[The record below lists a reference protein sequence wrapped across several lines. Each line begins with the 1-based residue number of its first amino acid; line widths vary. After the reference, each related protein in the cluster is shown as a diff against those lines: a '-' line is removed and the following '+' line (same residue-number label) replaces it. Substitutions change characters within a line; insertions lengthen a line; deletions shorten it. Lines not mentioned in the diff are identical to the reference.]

1 MPASPLGNNRLLS
14 PQSLAYRLTMQLSTF
29 TYRAARGWSVT
40 PFPNLDS
47 EQTLVLVF
55 AAPEYMQNQAPL
67 LELASAYPRACL
79 IGCSTA
85 GEIDGRYVQD
95 ESLSV
100 AVVKFA
106 HTQIAFAAT
115 QITEP
120 DSRAAGERLVRQ
132 FAPGGLRAV
141 FALAEGLDVNG
152 SELAAGICAGLPS
165 GVVVTGGL
173 AGDGARFKGTWVLDR
188 DGPRHGA
195 IVAVGLYG
203 ERLRV
208 GHGFGGGWEGFGP
221 ERRITRAR
229 GNVLYELDHKPAL
242 ALYKEYLG
250 EHAAR
255 LPAAALNF
263 PLSIRDP
270 VPGAE
275 HLVRCIAAVDEA
287 EQSITFA
294 GDMPSGNIARLM
306 RTDIERLIAG
316 AGEAATV
323 AAGPTAGAERPV
335 LALTVSCA
343 GRREVLGERTEEE
356 VDAAAGGLPAGT
368 AQLGFYAYGEIAPY
382 ANRAC
387 DLHNQTITLTTLA
400 EA

>member
-1 MPASPLGNNRLLS
+1 ME
-14 PQSLAYRLTMQLSTF
+14 LSTF
-29 TYRAARGWSVT
+29 TYSAARGWSVT
-40 PFPNLDS
+40 PFPDLDTT
-47 EQTLVLVF
+47 QTLVLVF
-55 AAPEYMQNQAPL
+55 AAPEYMQRQGPL
-67 LELASAYPRACL
+67 LELVQRYPSACL

-85 GEIDGRYVQD
+85 GEIHGRYVRD

-106 HTQIAFAAT
+106 HSRLAFAT
-115 QITEP
+115 TEITEP
-120 DSRAAGERLVRQ
+120 DSRAAGKRLAKQ
-132 FAPGGLRAV
+132 LAPEGLRAV

-152 SELAAGICAGLPS
+152 SELTAGIRAGLPA

-173 AGDGARFKGTWVLDR
+173 AGDGARFKGTWVLGR
-188 DGPRHGA
+188 NGPRHGA

-208 GHGFGGGWEGFGP
+208 GYGLRGGWQGFGP
-221 ERRITRAR
+221 ERRITRAQ

-255 LPAAALNF
+255 LPGSALNF
-263 PLSIRDP
+263 PLSIREP

-275 HLVRCIAAVDEA
+275 QLVRCIAAVDEA
-287 EQSITFA
+287 DQSITFA

-306 RTDIERLIAG
+306 RTDVERLIAG
-316 AGEAATV
+316 AGEAATL
-323 AAGPTAGAERPV
+323 ASQATAGVGQPV
-335 LALTVSCA
+335 LALAVSCA

-356 VDAAAGGLPAGT
+356 VDAAVQGLPAGA
-368 AQLGFYAYGEIAPY
+368 AQVGFYAYGEIAPY
-382 ANRAC
+382 ADRAC
-387 DLHNQTITLTTLA
+387 DLHNQTITLTTLT